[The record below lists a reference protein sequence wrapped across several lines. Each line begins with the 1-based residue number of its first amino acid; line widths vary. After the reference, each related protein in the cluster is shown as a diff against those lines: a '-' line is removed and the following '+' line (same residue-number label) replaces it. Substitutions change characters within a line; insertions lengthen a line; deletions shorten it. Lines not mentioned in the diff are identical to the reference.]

1 MEAIISAGW
10 KKSFWLTSHIGYRTL
25 FGDCRMSQTYAF
37 APETLIK
44 AYALGV
50 FPMADAH
57 DSDDIRFYDPEVRAL
72 IPLDDTV
79 GNGIHIPRRL
89 LRTVRKQ
96 PFMVTIDHD
105 FPAVISGCAELA
117 DDRTDTWINKDIQVL
132 YIALHKMGFAHSIEV
147 WDSDKL
153 VGGLYGVALRAAF
166 FGESMFSRATDASK
180 IALVHLIARLKT
192 GGFQLLDAQFTNPH
206 LIQFGITE
214 ISRDAFQ
221 HKLEKAM
228 AASADLGL
236 GVASDEI
243 TIPFLD
249 TLSRPVDI

>member
-1 MEAIISAGW
+1 
-10 KKSFWLTSHIGYRTL
+10 
-25 FGDCRMSQTYAF
+25 MSQTYAF

-72 IPLDDTV
+72 IPLDGTV
-79 GNGIHIPRRL
+79 GTGIHIPRRL
-89 LRTVRKQ
+89 RRTVRKT
-96 PFMVTIDHD
+96 PFNVTIDRD
-105 FPAVISGCAELA
+105 FPAVIKGCAELA
-117 DDRTDTWINKDIQVL
+117 DDRTDTWINKDIQAL

-147 WDSDKL
+147 WDDKRL

-180 IALVHLIARLKT
+180 IALVHLMARLKT
-192 GGFQLLDAQFTNPH
+192 GGFQILDAQFTNPH
-206 LIQFGITE
+206 LVQFGITE

-221 HKLEKAM
+221 DKLAQAM
-228 AASADLGL
+228 ASSADLRL
-236 GVASDEI
+236 GTASDEL
-243 TIPFLD
+243 TIGFLD
-249 TLSRPVDI
+249 SLSKPSDS

>member
-1 MEAIISAGW
+1 
-10 KKSFWLTSHIGYRTL
+10 
-25 FGDCRMSQTYAF
+25 MSQTYAF

-72 IPLDDTV
+72 IPLDDSV
-79 GNGIHIPRRL
+79 GTGMHIPRRL

-96 PFMVTIDHD
+96 AYNVTIDHD
-105 FPAVISGCAELA
+105 FPAVIKGCAELA
-117 DDRTDTWINKDIQVL
+117 DGRTDTWINKDIQAL

-147 WDSDKL
+147 WDDNRL

-166 FGESMFSRATDASK
+166 FGESMFSRTTDASK
-180 IALVHLIARLKT
+180 IALVHLMARLKT
-192 GGFQLLDAQFTNPH
+192 GGFHILDAQFTNPH
-206 LIQFGITE
+206 LLQFGITE

-221 HKLEKAM
+221 EKLAKAM
-228 AASADLGL
+228 TASADLQL
-236 GVASDEI
+236 GTASDDI
-243 TIPFLD
+243 TIGFLD
-249 TLSRPVDI
+249 TI

>member
-1 MEAIISAGW
+1 
-10 KKSFWLTSHIGYRTL
+10 
-25 FGDCRMSQTYAF
+25 MSQTYAF

-72 IPLDDTV
+72 IPLDGTV
-79 GNGIHIPRRL
+79 GTGINIPRRL
-89 LRTVRKQ
+89 RRTVRKT
-96 PFMVTIDHD
+96 PFNVTIDRD
-105 FPAVISGCAELA
+105 FPAVIKGCAELA
-117 DDRTDTWINKDIQVL
+117 DDRTDTWINKDIQAL

-147 WDSDKL
+147 WDDKRL

-180 IALVHLIARLKT
+180 IALVHLMARLKT
-192 GGFQLLDAQFTNPH
+192 GGFQILDAQFTNPH
-206 LIQFGITE
+206 LVQFGVTE

-221 HKLEKAM
+221 DKLAQAM
-228 AASADLGL
+228 ASSADLRL
-236 GVASDEI
+236 GTASDEL
-243 TIPFLD
+243 TIGFLD
-249 TLSRPVDI
+249 SLSKPSDS

>member
-10 KKSFWLTSHIGYRTL
+10 KKSFWLTSYIGYRTL

-249 TLSRPVDI
+249 TLSKPVDI

>member
-1 MEAIISAGW
+1 
-10 KKSFWLTSHIGYRTL
+10 
-25 FGDCRMSQTYAF
+25 MSQTYAF

-50 FPMADAH
+50 FPMADSH

-72 IPLDDTV
+72 IPLDDSV
-79 GNGIHIPRRL
+79 GNGMHIPRRL

-96 PFMVTIDHD
+96 AYKVTIDHD
-105 FPAVISGCAELA
+105 FPAVIKGCAELA
-117 DDRTDTWINKDIQVL
+117 DDRTDTWINKDIQAL

-147 WDSDKL
+147 WNDNRL

-180 IALVHLIARLKT
+180 IALVHLMARLKT
-192 GGFQLLDAQFTNPH
+192 GGFHILDAQFTNPH
-206 LIQFGITE
+206 LVQFGITE

-221 HKLEKAM
+221 EKLAKAM
-228 AASADLGL
+228 TASADLQL
-236 GVASDEI
+236 GTASEDI
-243 TIPFLD
+243 TIGFLD
-249 TLSRPVDI
+249 TI

>member
-1 MEAIISAGW
+1 
-10 KKSFWLTSHIGYRTL
+10 
-25 FGDCRMSQTYAF
+25 MSQTYAF

-72 IPLDDTV
+72 IPLDDSV
-79 GNGIHIPRRL
+79 GNGMHIPRRL

-96 PFMVTIDHD
+96 AYKVTIDHD
-105 FPAVISGCAELA
+105 FPAVIKGCAELA
-117 DDRTDTWINKDIQVL
+117 DDRTDTWINKDIQAL

-147 WDSDKL
+147 WDDDRL

-180 IALVHLIARLKT
+180 IALVHLMARLKT
-192 GGFQLLDAQFTNPH
+192 GGFHILDAQFTNPH
-206 LIQFGITE
+206 LVQFGITE

-221 HKLEKAM
+221 EKLAKAM
-228 AASADLGL
+228 TASADLQL
-236 GVASDEI
+236 GTASEDI
-243 TIPFLD
+243 TIGFLD
-249 TLSRPVDI
+249 TI

>member
-1 MEAIISAGW
+1 
-10 KKSFWLTSHIGYRTL
+10 
-25 FGDCRMSQTYAF
+25 MSQTYAF

-72 IPLDDTV
+72 IPLDDSV
-79 GNGIHIPRRL
+79 GNGMHIPRRL

-96 PFMVTIDHD
+96 AFRVTIDKD
-105 FPAVISGCAELA
+105 FPAVIKGCAELA
-117 DDRTDTWINKDIQVL
+117 DDRTDTWINKDIQTL

-147 WDSDKL
+147 WDNDRL

-166 FGESMFSRATDASK
+166 FGESMFSRTTDASK
-180 IALVHLIARLKT
+180 IALVHLMARLKT
-192 GGFQLLDAQFTNPH
+192 GGFHMLDAQFTNPH
-206 LIQFGITE
+206 LVQFGITE

-221 HKLEKAM
+221 EKLAQAM
-228 AASADLGL
+228 AASADLQL
-236 GVASDEI
+236 GTASEDI
-243 TIPFLD
+243 TIGFLD
-249 TLSRPVDI
+249 SI